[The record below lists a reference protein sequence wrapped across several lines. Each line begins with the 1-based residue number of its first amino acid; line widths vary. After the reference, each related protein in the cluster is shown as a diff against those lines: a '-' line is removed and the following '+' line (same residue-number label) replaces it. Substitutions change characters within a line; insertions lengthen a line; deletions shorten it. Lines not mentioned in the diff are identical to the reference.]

1 MRRKKQ
7 LTEQEI
13 RKWLSQKE
21 LRTMCYS
28 AYFDIFGFNQ
38 MPDETRIEEI
48 ARMIE
53 RHDYNYVEFIEEI
66 IIDKYGRFLKFPFK
80 ELFDP
85 DIDVANMNLEGF
97 QRGDDG
103 CPVAKWID
111 ERRKEW
117 VEKNKNDNPPI
128 KI

>member
-1 MRRKKQ
+1 MRKKKQ

-13 RKWLSQKE
+13 RDWMYKKE

-28 AYFDIFGFNQ
+28 AYFGIFGYAQ

-48 ARMIE
+48 ASMIE
-53 RHDYNYVEFIEEI
+53 RHDYNHVEFIEEI

-85 DIDVANMNLEGF
+85 DLDVANMNLEGF

-111 ERRKEW
+111 ERREAW
-117 VEKNKNDNPPI
+117 MEKHQDDFPPI
-128 KI
+128 EI